1 MLPRYAPP
9 VLLLA
14 LSHASK
20 NTIAMIVVW
29 FVAFPALAHGLI
41 VYAAA
46 QIASEREQNRRY
58 REGLDDE

>member
-1 MLPRYAPP
+1 
-9 VLLLA
+9 VLFLA
-14 LSHASK
+14 LSHAAK
-20 NTIAMIVVW
+20 NTIALGVVF
-29 FVAFPALAHGLI
+29 FVVFPALAHGLI

>member
-1 MLPRYAPP
+1 
-9 VLLLA
+9 VLVLA
-14 LSHASK
+14 LSHAAK
-20 NTIAMIVVW
+20 NTIAMIAVW

-46 QIASEREQNRRY
+46 QIAGEREQNRRY

>member
-1 MLPRYAPP
+1 

-14 LSHASK
+14 VSDAVR
-20 NTIAMIVVW
+20 NTLGLAIVF
-29 FVAFPALAHGLI
+29 FVVFPALAHGLI

-46 QIASEREQNRRY
+46 QIASEREQNRRF